1 MKNLTDNK
9 RTEFHWYRIAI
20 QAVPAAGIGIYL
32 AGFVVINAHLSKYQL
47 LDLDL
52 FNARYVISGTH
63 LAIFLGLWYM
73 FVGQG
78 IFFKDSFEDRIQ
90 EENPYEYLF
99 YDSIRHAYSIC
110 VLTAF
115 YSSILQGSTELF
127 TFLIYSVAFFFLL
140 PHWENWWESGHRSE
154 RFPILDRFFV
164 EILRSIGVALFFW
177 NANFLSHPTLL
188 FVQFV
193 VISIYSTVLR
203 NAIEYFQQYSE
214 RFSWVVFHVI
224 IFLLL
229 TTMSFGW
236 LQYEKINSSFGGGQ
250 LQLVEVIVTDDKV
263 IQGLVNLGFENGP
276 SFEVNL
282 VHENQENLIFTD
294 NERTIQ
300 LSQSAIADIRSH
312 NIVSSN
318 WMVYFDEL
326 FHRLLRAW
334 ETILTNK

>member
-1 MKNLTDNK
+1 MTDNK
-9 RTEFHWYRIAI
+9 RTAIHWYRIAI

-32 AGFVVINAHLSKYQL
+32 AGFVVINVHLSKYQM

-52 FNARYVISGTH
+52 FNARYIISGTH

-73 FVGQG
+73 FVGQS
-78 IFFKDSFEDRIQ
+78 IISKDSFGDGLQEDKS
-90 EENPYEYLF
+90 YGYLF

-140 PHWENWWESGHRSE
+140 PHWENWWESERRSE
-154 RFPILDRFFV
+154 RFPILDSFFV
-164 EILRSIGVALFFW
+164 EILRGIGVAIFFW

-188 FVQFV
+188 LLQFV

-214 RFSWVVFHVI
+214 RFSWVIFHVI

-229 TTMSFGW
+229 TTISFGW

-250 LQLVEVIVTDDKV
+250 LQLVEVIVTDDKI
-263 IQGLVNLGFENGP
+263 IQGLVDLGFENGP
-276 SFEVNL
+276 SFKFNL
-282 VHENQENLIFTD
+282 VHENQENIIFTD
-294 NERTIQ
+294 NERTMQ
-300 LSQSAIADIRSH
+300 LSKSAIADIRSH
-312 NIVSSN
+312 NIELSN

-334 ETILTNK
+334 ETILPNK